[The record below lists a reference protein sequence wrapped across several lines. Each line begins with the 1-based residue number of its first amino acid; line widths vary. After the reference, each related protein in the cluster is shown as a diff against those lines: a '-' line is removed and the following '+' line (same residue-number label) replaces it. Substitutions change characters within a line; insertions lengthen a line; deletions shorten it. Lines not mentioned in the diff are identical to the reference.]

1 MPAILSVPNIQ
12 LFDFVIRRQMKFEVG
27 SEVPPLVRVELA
39 IDITA
44 IIVLDAL
51 YLGESFVPYRTLG
64 IILQTAGVTVLV
76 HLGLGGEKG
85 RSRPSCRPFEGPL

>member
-1 MPAILSVPNIQ
+1 
-12 LFDFVIRRQMKFEVG
+12 MKFEVG

-51 YLGESFVPYRTLG
+51 YLGESFVPPG
-64 IILQTAGVTVLV
+64 
-76 HLGLGGEKG
+76 
-85 RSRPSCRPFEGPL
+85 PSE

>member
-44 IIVLDAL
+44 IIALDAL
-51 YLGESFVPYRTLG
+51 YLGESFVPP
-64 IILQTAGVTVLV
+64 
-76 HLGLGGEKG
+76 E
-85 RSRPSCRPFEGPL
+85 